1 MSISHMSSVMT
12 LLGLDLPVS
21 IGKGVIVLR
30 DTYLLPK
37 CASPI
42 LSGSSSGIL
51 SDIQSTIV

>member
-1 MSISHMSSVMT
+1 MGSVMT